1 VRQYGR
7 IDKYCAAI
15 YTFTVDKPSKSEQ
28 LQIRVTRRQKA
39 AIQRSAAQAGMDM
52 SAYVLSRV
60 LSSSTA
66 RFHDYAV
73 ACLGPASRFALA
85 ELNSFLSGLAAG
97 DLRDAVAAPPP
108 SALTPY
114 LLNYIT
120 AMVEQACARRGIAV
134 PAWTRTI
141 VPLTEPVFASALKSL
156 RLHLL
161 THSPPPFRRR
171 NIFVDSSVGE
181 RI

>member
-1 VRQYGR
+1 M
-7 IDKYCAAI
+7 
-15 YTFTVDKPSKSEQ
+15 DKPSKSEQ
-28 LQIRVTRRQKA
+28 LQIRVSRRQKA
-39 AIQRSAAQAGMDM
+39 AIQRAAAQAGMDM

-66 RFHDYAV
+66 RFHDYVA
-73 ACLGPASRFALA
+73 ACLGPASSFGLA

-97 DLRDAVAAPPP
+97 DLRDSVSVPPP
-108 SALTPY
+108 SAPVLTPY

-120 AMVEQACARRGIAV
+120 AMVEQACARRGIAI
-134 PAWTRTI
+134 PAWTRAV
-141 VPLTEPVFASALKSL
+141 VPLTDPVFASALQSV

-171 NIFVDSSVGE
+171 NIFIDSSVGE

>member
-1 VRQYGR
+1 LEMG
-7 IDKYCAAI
+7 
-15 YTFTVDKPSKSEQ
+15 KPQKSEQ
-28 LQIRVTRRQKA
+28 LQIRVSRQQKA
-39 AIQRSAAQAGMDM
+39 AIQRAAAHAGLDM

-60 LSSSTA
+60 LSSGTA
-66 RFHDYAV
+66 KFHDYAA
-73 ACLGPASRFALA
+73 ACLGPAPSFALA
-85 ELNSFLSGLAAG
+85 ELNSFLSGLSAR
-97 DLRDAVAAPPP
+97 DLRDAVTVSPP

-114 LLNYIT
+114 LLNYLT

-141 VPLTEPVFASALKSL
+141 EPLTEPVFASALKSL

-161 THSPPPFRRR
+161 THSPPSFRRR
-171 NIFVDSSVGE
+171 NIFIDSSVGE

>member
-1 VRQYGR
+1 MGESV
-7 IDKYCAAI
+7 
-15 YTFTVDKPSKSEQ
+15 KSEQ
-28 LQIRVTRRQKA
+28 LQIRVSRRQKA
-39 AIQRSAAQAGMDM
+39 AIQRAAAQSGMDM

-60 LSSSTA
+60 LPA
-66 RFHDYAV
+66 PAAMFHDYAA
-73 ACLGPASRFALA
+73 ACMGSASPFALA
-85 ELNSFLSGLAAG
+85 EINSLLSDLTVGQ
-97 DLRDAVAAPPP
+97 LRDAVAAPPP
-108 SALTPY
+108 SGLTPY

-141 VPLTEPVFASALKSL
+141 APLTEPVFASALKSL

-161 THSPPPFRRR
+161 THSPPPFRLR
-171 NIFVDSSVGE
+171 NIFIDSSVGE